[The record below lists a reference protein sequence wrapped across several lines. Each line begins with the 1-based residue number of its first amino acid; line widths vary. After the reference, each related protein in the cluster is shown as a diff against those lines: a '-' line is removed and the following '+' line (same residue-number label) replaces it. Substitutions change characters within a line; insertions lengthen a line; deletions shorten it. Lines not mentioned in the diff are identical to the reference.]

1 MAMRGHYWQC
11 RDKEDWVAERWVD
24 LNLELRFY
32 GVLAMNWCSFKAMIA
47 IDESLI
53 GIEGEGK
60 GKIVSDLEEMA
71 IKIDLICGRGG
82 RWRRTSQQ
90 LWELLGMV
98 EVTEMATGVAR
109 TLL

>member
-1 MAMRGHYWQC
+1 MATRGHYWQC

-53 GIEGEGK
+53 GIEGE
-60 GKIVSDLEEMA
+60 DLQ
-71 IKIDLICGRGG
+71 IKCRAQRQIDLICGRGG

-98 EVTEMATGVAR
+98 EVTKMATGVAR